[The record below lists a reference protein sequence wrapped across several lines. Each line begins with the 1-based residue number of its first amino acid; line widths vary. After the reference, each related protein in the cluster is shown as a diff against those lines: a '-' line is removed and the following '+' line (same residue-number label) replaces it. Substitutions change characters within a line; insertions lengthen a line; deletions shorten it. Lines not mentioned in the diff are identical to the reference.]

1 MIFLKGPFIYF
12 HKKWPTFWLPSPPHP
27 TILKNE
33 QQNPQTRDK
42 FQEPPSHFRGDV
54 INVWFLS
61 KKSVYIN
68 FIIYVKF
75 LFFLS
80 NNPV

>member
-1 MIFLKGPFIYF
+1 MTNFLTTGE
-12 HKKWPTFWLPSPPHP
+12 PPHP

-33 QQNPQTRDK
+33 QQNPQTREK
-42 FQEPPSHFRGDV
+42 FQDPSSHFRVDV
-54 INVWFLS
+54 INVWFLR

>member
-42 FQEPPSHFRGDV
+42 FQDPPIS
-54 INVWFLS
+54 LS
-61 KKSVYIN
+61 CGRHKCMIPKQEICLY
-68 FIIYVKF
+68 
-75 LFFLS
+75 
-80 NNPV
+80 